1 MAKSK
6 YSLSEAQIAK
16 RIKEGRGS
24 GSGTDYS
31 PWVRVDEVPSLG
43 RSRQVYSHLTKRI
56 HHLLSDLE
64 FAVFLLLDNNPSVTD
79 IREQFPLIRDDTRDI
94 ARENNLLH
102 PANNG
107 VDTVMSSDFMV
118 DSTDKSEPKFV
129 LQAKYTDNLGDAR
142 TIEKLEIERRY
153 WKQKELPWYLVTE
166 REIDPVAKANID
178 WLYVVKG
185 ELESGDKVLTA
196 SSLSMFKAA
205 VADNP
210 GLNIIELCK
219 VIDRAYDL
227 ELGESLY
234 DLRVLCAS
242 RIITF
247 DVRKPFRKLSGKD
260 FTCHELES
268 LGGAVNV
275 AS

>member
-16 RIKEGRGS
+16 RIKEGRGA

-64 FAVFLLLDNNPSVTD
+64 FAVFLLLDNNPFVTD

-94 ARENNLLH
+94 ARGNNLPH

-107 VDTVMSSDFMV
+107 VDTVILSDFLV
-118 DSTDKSEPKFV
+118 DSRDKSEPKFV
-129 LQAKYTDNLGDAR
+129 LQAKYTDSLSDAR
-142 TIEKLEIERRY
+142 TVEKLEIERRY

-178 WLYVVKG
+178 WLYVTSPPKRQPAHSV
-185 ELESGDKVLTA
+185 
-196 SSLSMFKAA
+196 
-205 VADNP
+205 
-210 GLNIIELCK
+210 
-219 VIDRAYDL
+219 L
-227 ELGESLY
+227 ELICSNFL
-234 DLRVLCAS
+234 AAIAKQS
-242 RIITF
+242 RAREKF
-247 DVRKPFRKLSGKD
+247 
-260 FTCHELES
+260 
-268 LGGAVNV
+268 
-275 AS
+275 

>member
-6 YSLSEAQIAK
+6 YSLSETQIAK

-94 ARENNLLH
+94 ARENNLPH

-107 VDTVMSSDFMV
+107 VDTVMSSDFLV

-129 LQAKYTDNLGDAR
+129 LQAKYTDNFGDAR

-153 WKQKELPWYLVTE
+153 WKKKEIPWYLVTE

-196 SSLSMFKAA
+196 SSLAMFKAV
-205 VADNP
+205 VADNT

-219 VIDRAYDL
+219 AIDRAYDL

-242 RIITF
+242 RVITF
-247 DVRKPFRKLSGKD
+247 DVRKPFRRLSGKD
-260 FTCHELES
+260 FTCYELES

>member
-1 MAKSK
+1 MTKSK

-24 GSGTDYS
+24 GFGTDYS

-64 FAVFLLLDNNPSVTD
+64 FAVFLLLDNNPFVTD

-94 ARENNLLH
+94 AWENNLPH

-107 VDTVMSSDFMV
+107 VDAVMSSDFLV
-118 DSTDKSEPKFV
+118 DSRDKSVPKFV
-129 LQAKYTDNLGDAR
+129 LQAKYTDSLDDAR
-142 TIEKLEIERRY
+142 TVEKLEIERRY

-166 REIDPVAKANID
+166 REIDPVAKTNID

-185 ELESGDKVLTA
+185 ELESGDKVTTA
-196 SSLSMFKAA
+196 SSLAMFKAA

-219 VIDRAYDL
+219 AIDRAYDL
-227 ELGESLY
+227 EMGESLY

-242 RIITF
+242 RVITF
-247 DVRKPFRKLSGKD
+247 DVRKPFRKLGGKD
-260 FTCHELES
+260 FTCYELES

>member
-6 YSLSEAQIAK
+6 YSLSETQIAK

-24 GSGTDYS
+24 GSGADYS
-31 PWVRVDEVPSLG
+31 PWVRVDELPSLG

-94 ARENNLLH
+94 AWENNLPH

-107 VDTVMSSDFMV
+107 VDAVMSSDFLV
-118 DSTDKSEPKFV
+118 DSRDKSVPKFV
-129 LQAKYTDNLGDAR
+129 LQAKYTDSLDDAR
-142 TIEKLEIERRY
+142 TVEKLEIERRY

-185 ELESGDKVLTA
+185 ELESGDKVITA
-196 SSLSMFKAA
+196 SSLAMFKAA
-205 VADNP
+205 LSDNP

-219 VIDRAYDL
+219 AIDRAYDL

-242 RIITF
+242 RVITF

-260 FTCHELES
+260 LVCHELES

>member
-6 YSLSEAQIAK
+6 YSLSEEQVAK
-16 RIKEGRGS
+16 KIKEGRGS
-24 GSGTDYS
+24 GSSTDYS

-94 ARENNLLH
+94 ARENDLLH

-107 VDTVMSSDFMV
+107 VDMVMSSDFLV

-129 LQAKYTDNLGDAR
+129 LQAKYTDSLDDAR
-142 TIEKLEIERRY
+142 IVEKLEIERRY

-196 SSLSMFKAA
+196 SSLAMFKAA

-219 VIDRAYDL
+219 AIDRAYDL

-242 RIITF
+242 RVITF

-260 FTCHELES
+260 LMCHELES
-268 LGGAVNV
+268 LGGAANV

>member
-1 MAKSK
+1 MAKSN
-6 YSLSEAQIAK
+6 YSLSETQIAK
-16 RIKEGRGS
+16 RIKGGRGS

-94 ARENNLLH
+94 ARENNLPH

-107 VDTVMSSDFMV
+107 VDTVMSSDFLV

-129 LQAKYTDNLGDAR
+129 LQAKYTDNFGDAR

-196 SSLSMFKAA
+196 SSLAMFKAV

-219 VIDRAYDL
+219 AIDRAYDL

-242 RIITF
+242 RVITF
-247 DVRKPFRKLSGKD
+247 DVRKPFRRLSGKD
-260 FTCHELES
+260 FTCYELES